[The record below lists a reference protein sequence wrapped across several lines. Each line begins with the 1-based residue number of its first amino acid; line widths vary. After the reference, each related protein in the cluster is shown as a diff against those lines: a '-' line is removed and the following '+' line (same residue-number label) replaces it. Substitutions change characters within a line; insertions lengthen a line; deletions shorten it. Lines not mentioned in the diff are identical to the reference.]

1 MRFIAPLSE
10 PVKKTLN
17 ELFKNHPNHRTRK
30 RGHMILL
37 SADGFRIDEIAR
49 IYKVQRDT
57 VSCCFQNWESKGIVG
72 LFDNPKS
79 GRPRVLSPQE
89 SERAIELLKEDPRS
103 SKQAQSLLEDEIK
116 RQISEWTFKRI
127 AKRAGL
133 RWKRMRRSLKNRR
146 NQAEFEKAQQEIAVL
161 HGREAKG
168 ELDVYYYDESGVS
181 LTPDIPYGWQA
192 SRETKELPSS
202 RSKRLNILGFYSR
215 DNKFEATTIEGWVN
229 SEMVIAFFDSFCE
242 TVKKETVVIIDNAPT
257 HTSHAFKA
265 KLSDWTEK
273 GLIVKNI
280 PTYSPELNIIEILW
294 RFIKYQWLPLSAYQS
309 YRQLKQELQKV
320 LDGVGSKY
328 LISFA

>member
-1 MRFIAPLSE
+1 MRFVAPLSE
-10 PVKKTLN
+10 PVKKTLD
-17 ELFKNHPNHRTRK
+17 ELLKNHPNHRTRT

-57 VSCCFQNWESKGIVG
+57 LGRCFQNWESKGIVG
-72 LFDNPKS
+72 LFDSPKR
-79 GRPRVLSPQE
+79 GRPRALSPQE

-103 SKQAQSLLEDEIK
+103 SKQAQSRLEDEIK

-133 RWKRMRRSLKNRR
+133 HWKRMRRSLKNKR
-146 NQAEFEKAQQEIAVL
+146 NQADFEKTQQEIAVL
-161 HGREAKG
+161 HEREAKE

-192 SRETKELPSS
+192 SSETKELPSS

-215 DNKFEATTIEGWVN
+215 DNRFEATTIEGWVN
-229 SEMVIAFFDSFCE
+229 SEMVIACFDRFCE
-242 TVKKETVVIIDNAPT
+242 TVEKETVVIIDNAST

-265 KLSDWTEK
+265 KLSNWADK
-273 GLIVKNI
+273 GLIVKNL

-309 YRQLKQELQKV
+309 YKQLKQELQKV
-320 LDGVGSKY
+320 LDGVGSQY